1 MKNKRYFLIGFYAF
15 LTFVACLMFYTLW
28 ENSEKLGATLGFWMS
43 ILTPFAWGFVLA
55 YVINFLLKFFEK
67 YISRWRFIKKPGHV
81 RALSLVVAYLGFFIL
96 IALVLLLIVPQL
108 VTSISGV
115 VSQYDAA
122 SINRWVKGLSDGL
135 HALAGSNTFLLEQID
150 RFIPAL
156 DGLVDEV
163 LAFLPKLVPEV
174 FNFVSGVTSGLSNF
188 MVGMVVSVYLL
199 FDKEKLCARV
209 KKLAIVLFGKKR
221 GDYAI
226 GLAGEINETVGDFL
240 SGKLTECLIMGLFS
254 FVAMLI
260 TGIKLPVLL
269 AVILGLS
276 NIVPFF
282 GPIIGA
288 IIGGVILVL
297 VDPSQLLLYIIV
309 DIIIQNV
316 DGNIVGP
323 RILGKSTGLSGLWI
337 IVAILLGGGLFGFWG
352 MLLGVPVFAILYA
365 FIREFVAK
373 RLKEMELSPATS
385 EYVDYKGAHVD
396 LVENN
401 SQRPKKPSKLLERI
415 KKWKNKKQS

>member
-1 MKNKRYFLIGFYAF
+1 MKNKRYFLIGLYAF
-15 LTFVACLMFYTLW
+15 FTFVACLMFYTLW

-55 YVINFLLKFFEK
+55 YVINFLMKFFEK
-67 YISRWRFIKKPGHV
+67 YISKLKFIKKASIV
-81 RALSLVVAYLGFFIL
+81 RALSLVSAYLGFFVI
-96 IALVLLLIVPQL
+96 IGLVLLLIIPQL

-115 VSQYDAA
+115 VSQYNAE
-122 SINRWVKGLSDGL
+122 SINRWVGGIADGL
-135 HALAGSNTFLLEQID
+135 HKLAGNNAFLLEQID

-156 DGLVDEV
+156 DGLVDEL

-174 FNFVSGVTSGLSNF
+174 LNFVTGITSGLSNF
-188 MVGMVVSVYLL
+188 MVGIVISIYLL
-199 FDKEKLCARV
+199 FDKERLCARV
-209 KKLAIVLFGKKR
+209 KKLTLVILGKKKA
-221 GDYAI
+221 DYAI
-226 GLAGEINETVGDFL
+226 GLTGEINETVGDFL

-254 FVAMLI
+254 FVVMLI

-288 IIGGVILVL
+288 IIGGLILILVE
-297 VDPSQLLLYIIV
+297 PSQILVYIIV
-309 DIIIQNV
+309 SIVIQNV
-316 DGNIVGP
+316 DGNIVAP
-323 RILGKSTGLSGLWI
+323 KILGKSTGLSGLWI

-352 MLLGVPVFAILYA
+352 MLLGVPVFAIIYA
-365 FIREFVAK
+365 FVREMVTK
-373 RLKEMELSPATS
+373 RLKDMELSYTTES
-385 EYVDYKGAHVD
+385 YVDYKGVHVD

-401 SQRPKKPSKLLERI
+401 SQRPKKQSKLLE
-415 KKWKNKKQS
+415 KLKNLKNKKQS